1 MDAMTRE
8 AESSAAKPSLLVA
21 FELGERAWKLGFS
34 SGMGQRPRVRQI
46 PAGAVGVIAN
56 EIARAKSRFG
66 LAAEAP
72 VISCYEA
79 GRDAFWLHR
88 YLVAHDVTNH
98 VVDSSSIEVNRRA
111 RRRRPTGSISVASS
125 VCWRGMSKV
134 TGGCGGWYACRHWLR
149 RTCGRCRA
157 RWRP

>member
-1 MDAMTRE
+1 METMTRE
-8 AESSAAKPSLLVA
+8 AEFSAATPSLLMA
-21 FELGERAWKLGFS
+21 FELGERTWILGFS

-46 PAGAVGVIAN
+46 PAGAVGLIAH

-66 LAAEAP
+66 LEPTTA

-88 YLVAHDVTNH
+88 YLVAHAITNY

-111 RRRRPTGSISVASS
+111 RRAKTDRLDL
-125 VCWRGMSKV
+125 
-134 TGGCGGWYACRHWLR
+134 GGLLSLL
-149 RTCGRCRA
+149 A
-157 RWRP
+157 R